1 MLHNM
6 RVICSGDG
14 LGVCSSP
21 EISGRW
27 LLGKNYTAGRLTEG
41 RSCTRACAIGEQL
54 VRLTLDYGTDFLGM
68 LARIEYAQG
77 AIHGVEVVANLFE
90 ALLRS
95 YEVAESSPRLARN
108 ALMT

>member
-1 MLHNM
+1 
-6 RVICSGDG
+6 
-14 LGVCSSP
+14 
-21 EISGRW
+21 
-27 LLGKNYTAGRLTEG
+27 
-41 RSCTRACAIGEQL
+41 
-54 VRLTLDYGTDFLGM
+54 M

-108 ALMT
+108 ELMT

>member
-1 MLHNM
+1 
-6 RVICSGDG
+6 
-14 LGVCSSP
+14 
-21 EISGRW
+21 
-27 LLGKNYTAGRLTEG
+27 
-41 RSCTRACAIGEQL
+41 
-54 VRLTLDYGTDFLGM
+54 M